1 MTSVRR
7 KLYNDSKST
16 FKSIMY
22 VHIVHH
28 QDYFLENIEQVTL
41 PNPEKKAISVIL
53 WAHYPNKWP
62 PIPKRVYASK
72 G

>member
-1 MTSVRR
+1 MTNERR

-41 PNPEKKAISVIL
+41 PNPEKTAISVSL
-53 WAHYPNKWP
+53 
-62 PIPKRVYASK
+62 
-72 G
+72 